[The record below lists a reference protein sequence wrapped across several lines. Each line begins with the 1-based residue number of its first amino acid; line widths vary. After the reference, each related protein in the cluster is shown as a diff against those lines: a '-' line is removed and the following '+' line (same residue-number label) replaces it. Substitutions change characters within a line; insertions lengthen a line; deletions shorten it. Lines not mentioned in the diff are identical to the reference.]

1 MGLGLVERGRAP
13 GRKAPK
19 DIMHKM
25 YIINQKNL
33 HDINTTRVK
42 SNYNL

>member
-19 DIMHKM
+19 DIMHKI
-25 YIINQKNL
+25 YVTEDFFVCK
-33 HDINTTRVK
+33 VAVAGPA
-42 SNYNL
+42 SYE

>member
-25 YIINQKNL
+25 YVTEDYFVCNATPPCML
-33 HDINTTRVK
+33 LV
-42 SNYNL
+42 